1 MWYYFHVLSNGAAFV
16 NTPSRSSQRSYANSC
31 HYRRTIFRFQNCVII
46 SSAIMNMILRRFS
59 VNYGLVYL
67 MLLYLKVGDG
77 DLLLITEP
85 ALLT

>member
-1 MWYYFHVLSNGAAFV
+1 MEQHLLIHRAVV
-16 NTPSRSSQRSYANSC
+16 
-31 HYRRTIFRFQNCVII
+31 RREAMQTAVIIGERFLRFQNCVII